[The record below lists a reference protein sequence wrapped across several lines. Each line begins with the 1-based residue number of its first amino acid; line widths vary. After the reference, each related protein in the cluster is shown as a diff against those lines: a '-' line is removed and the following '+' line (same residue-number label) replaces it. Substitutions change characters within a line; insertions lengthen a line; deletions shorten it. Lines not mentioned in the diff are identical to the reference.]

1 MSEIA
6 GIDPSVPP
14 SGEGCVECE
23 AAGGWWVHLRRC
35 AQCGHIGCC
44 DTSPMQHATA
54 HASATG
60 HPFIRSFEPGEDWF
74 YSYETKETYDGPE
87 LAPPQHHPVDQGVP
101 GPKGRV
107 PSGLAPARALLGLLS
122 DTLSWHLPSES
133 VRGVG
138 QTHVPEV
145 VAG

>member
-14 SGEGCVECE
+14 SGDGCVECE
-23 AAGGWWVHLRRC
+23 ADAGWWVHLRRC

-74 YSYETKETYDGPE
+74 YSYETKETYEGPE

-101 GPKGRV
+101 GPTGRV
-107 PSGLAPARALLGLLS
+107 PSDWR
-122 DTLSWHLPSES
+122 
-133 VRGVG
+133 
-138 QTHVPEV
+138 QHVHY
-145 VAG
+145 